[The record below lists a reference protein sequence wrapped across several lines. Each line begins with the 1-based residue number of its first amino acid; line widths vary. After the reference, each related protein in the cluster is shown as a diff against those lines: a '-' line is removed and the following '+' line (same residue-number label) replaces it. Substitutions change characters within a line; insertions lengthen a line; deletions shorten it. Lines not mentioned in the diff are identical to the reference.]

1 MAASS
6 QESFT
11 RHKETKHPK
20 IVQEQNRE
28 QMEWQGKL
36 LKTFLNI
43 ASVIYT
49 QTFGAPVK
57 RDTCTS
63 SGDVIEDG
71 KARLTS
77 INDALCNN
85 VTQFSYAVK
94 DFSEFSEDG
103 IANNDTDVYLE
114 ALLKDSN
121 FTQMVREAVLMCF
134 SSSTTDCKLARA
146 ALTLQDIIN
155 SFIDKYKSS
164 GENFTYYLGCKP
176 TDAEMLCWANTYTV
190 NLLNKVLEM

>member
-1 MAASS
+1 MIRLAASS

-20 IVQEQNRE
+20 IVQEHNRE

-36 LKTFLNI
+36 LKTFLI

-49 QTFGAPVK
+49 LTFGAPVK
-57 RDTCTS
+57 RDTGIG
-63 SGDVIEDG
+63 SGNVTEVA
-71 KARLTS
+71 KTRLTS
-77 INDALCNN
+77 INNSLCCN
-85 VTQFSYAVK
+85 VTQFSCAVK
-94 DFSEFSEDG
+94 DFSDFSG

-121 FTQMVREAVLMCF
+121 FTPMVREAVLMCF
-134 SSSTTDCKLARA
+134 NSGTADCELARA

-164 GENFTYYLGCKP
+164 GKNSTYYLSCKP